1 LRRLSA
7 LLLVLLAALL
17 WATPSSAQSDAGDA
31 TDDDLQLDEGA
42 HIDVVQVEGN
52 IDPVMSDLIVDSL
65 DDAAR
70 TGATVVILQINSP
83 GALDTDVD
91 RILAAITESPVPVA
105 AWVGPAKSSARGLA
119 AEIVVQAA
127 HISAVSTKSKIGPIQ
142 PMRLDRGGDGTVRES
157 ETLARVDAGRVS
169 GKEALQLK
177 LVDFE
182 APTLGDLLVGLDGRT
197 VTTTDGSTKLSVAKT
212 IKTDDGPRRTANQ
225 PVRFLKLGTFE
236 GVQHSLTSPSVAYLL
251 LVVGLALMVFEF
263 FTLGIGLAGVT
274 GALALCGS
282 FFAFSHL
289 PVNPFALGLILVS
302 TLGFAIDVQASRQAF
317 WTGVGLVTLI
327 LGSLWLYDGS
337 SVLDIPLWLL
347 VLGVLGQVVFM
358 LGAMTVAV
366 RNRCAVPTVGRDSMI
381 GETGEVHTE
390 LDPEGVV
397 LVRGAPWRARTRRAR
412 RLPPGTGVK
421 IVAVDQLVLEVE
433 PADA

>member
-1 LRRLSA
+1 
-7 LLLVLLAALL
+7 
-17 WATPSSAQSDAGDA
+17 
-31 TDDDLQLDEGA
+31 
-42 HIDVVQVEGN
+42 VV
-52 IDPVMSDLIVDSL
+52 
-65 DDAAR
+65 
-70 TGATVVILQINSP
+70 
-83 GALDTDVD
+83 
-91 RILAAITESPVPVA
+91 
-105 AWVGPAKSSARGLA
+105 AWVGPAKSSARGAA
-119 AEIVVQAA
+119 AEIVLRA
-127 HISAVSTKSKIGPIQ
+127 HVSAVSTRSGLGPVF
-142 PMRLDRGGDGTVRES
+142 PLRLDGGGASERDGDETAVDRE
-157 ETLARVDAGRVS
+157 RIS
-169 GKEALQLK
+169 GKEAVESK

-197 VTTTDGSTKLSVAKT
+197 VTTTDGPVKLSVAKT

-274 GALALCGS
+274 GALCLCGS
-282 FFAFSHL
+282 FYAFSHL
-289 PVNPFALGLILVS
+289 PVNPFGLGLILLS
-302 TLGFAIDVQASRQAF
+302 TFGFAVDVQASRQAF
-317 WTGVGLVTLI
+317 WTGIGVVALV
-327 LGSLWLYDGS
+327 LGSLFLYDGS
-337 SVLDIPLWLL
+337 SVLDIAPWLL
-347 VLGVLGQVVFM
+347 VLIVVGQVVFM

-397 LVRGAPWRARTRRAR
+397 LVRGAPWKARTRRAR
-412 RLPPGTGVK
+412 RLAAGTGVK

-433 PADA
+433 PAET

>member
-1 LRRLSA
+1 MRRFSA
-7 LLLVLLAALL
+7 LVLILLAALL
-17 WATPSSAQSDAGDA
+17 WATPSGAQSDAEEVE
-31 TDDDLQLDEGA
+31 DDDLELDDGA

-52 IDPVMSDLIVDSL
+52 IDPVVADLIIDSL

-70 TGATVVILQINSP
+70 TGATVVILQINSS

-91 RILAAITESPVPVA
+91 RLITAVTESPVPVA
-105 AWVGPAKSSARGLA
+105 AWVGPAKSTARGAA
-119 AEIVVQAA
+119 AEIVLRA
-127 HISAVSTKSKIGPIQ
+127 HVSAVSTRSRIGPVQ
-142 PMRLDRGGDGTVRES
+142 PMRLDQSFDGEVRES
-157 ETLARVDAGRVS
+157 EPLALVERERLTGQ
-169 GKEALQLK
+169 EAVEAK

-182 APTLGDLLVGLDGRT
+182 APTLGDLLVGLHGRT
-197 VTTTDGSTKLSVAKT
+197 VTTTDGPVKLSTAKT
-212 IKTDDGPRRTANQ
+212 IETDDGPRRTANQ

-289 PVNPFALGLILVS
+289 PVNGFGLGLILLS
-302 TLGFAIDVQASRQAF
+302 TFGFAVDVQAGRQAF
-317 WTGVGLVTLI
+317 WTGVGVVALI

-337 SVLDIPLWLL
+337 SVLDIAPWLL
-347 VLGVLGQVVFM
+347 ALVVVGQLVFM

-381 GETGEVHTE
+381 CETGQVHTE

-412 RLPPGTGVK
+412 RLPAGSGVK

-433 PADA
+433 PAET

>member
-1 LRRLSA
+1 MRRSFA
-7 LLLVLLAALL
+7 LLLILLAATLC
-17 WATPSSAQSDAGDA
+17 AAPSGAQSDS
-31 TDDDLQLDEGA
+31 DLELDEGA

-52 IDPVMSDLIVDSL
+52 IDPVVAELIVDSL

-70 TGATVVILQINSP
+70 TGATVVILQINSS

-91 RILAAITESPVPVA
+91 RLLAAVTDSPVPVA
-105 AWVGPAKSSARGLA
+105 AWVGPAKSAARGAA
-119 AEIVVQAA
+119 AEIVLRA
-127 HISAVSTKSKIGPIQ
+127 HLKAVSTRSRLGPVF
-142 PMRLDRGGDGTVRES
+142 PLRLDGGGGVNERDGE
-157 ETLARVDAGRVS
+157 ETAVDRRRIS
-169 GKEALQLK
+169 GKEAVESK

-197 VTTTDGSTKLSVAKT
+197 VTTTDGPVKLSVAKT

-289 PVNPFALGLILVS
+289 PVNWFGLGLILLS
-302 TLGFAIDVQASRQAF
+302 TFGFAVDVQASRQAF
-317 WTGVGLVTLI
+317 WTGVGVVALV

-337 SVLDIPLWLL
+337 SVLDIAPWLL
-347 VLGVLGQVVFM
+347 VLIVVGQVVFM
-358 LGAMTVAV
+358 LGAMTTAV

-412 RLPPGTGVK
+412 RLPAGAGVK

-433 PADA
+433 PAEA

>member
-1 LRRLSA
+1 MRRSFA
-7 LLLVLLAALL
+7 LLLILLAALL
-17 WATPSSAQSDAGDA
+17 WAVPSAAQSDADSA
-31 TDDDLQLDEGA
+31 EEDDLELDEGA

-52 IDPVMSDLIVDSL
+52 IDPVVAELIVDSL

-70 TGATVVILQINSP
+70 TGATVVILQINSS

-91 RILAAITESPVPVA
+91 QLIRAVVESPVPVA
-105 AWVGPAKSSARGLA
+105 AWVGPAKSSARGAA
-119 AEIVVQAA
+119 AEIVLRSHV
-127 HISAVSTKSKIGPIQ
+127 SAVSTRSRFGPVF
-142 PMRLDRGGDGTVRES
+142 PLRLDGGGANERDGDETAVDRE
-157 ETLARVDAGRVS
+157 RIS
-169 GKEALQLK
+169 GKEAVESK

-197 VTTTDGSTKLSVAKT
+197 VTTTDGPVKLSVAKT

-274 GALALCGS
+274 GALCLCGS

-289 PVNPFALGLILVS
+289 PVNWLGLGLILLS
-302 TLGFAIDVQASRQAF
+302 TFGFAVDVQASRQAF
-317 WTGVGLVTLI
+317 WTGIGVVALV
-327 LGSLWLYDGS
+327 LGSLVLYDGS
-337 SVLDIPLWLL
+337 SVLDIAPWLL
-347 VLGVLGQVVFM
+347 LLIVVGQVVFM

-397 LVRGAPWRARTRRAR
+397 LVRGAPWKARTRRAR
-412 RLPPGTGVK
+412 RLPAGTGVK

-433 PADA
+433 PAET